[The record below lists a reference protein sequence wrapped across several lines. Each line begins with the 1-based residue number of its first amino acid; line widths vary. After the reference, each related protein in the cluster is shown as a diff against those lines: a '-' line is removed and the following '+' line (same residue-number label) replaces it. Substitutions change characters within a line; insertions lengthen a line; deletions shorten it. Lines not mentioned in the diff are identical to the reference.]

1 MTSKQLL
8 AVLLIALLLGACADK
23 TGAPTT
29 KSNGFADV
37 RVGLLI
43 TTGGKGGDLAGPS
56 IGAADVAAAH
66 LKTDHDVEVKI
77 EQADYQGDLAQAGPL
92 ATELARKVDALVVAT
107 EDGAVVPALS
117 GIEKPIIHAYVTAD
131 GIVTAANIFRVAP
144 SDELQARRLAEF
156 LVKKRKLATIGI
168 AFENTDFGKN
178 GSRVFESAVTT
189 AGGQVVANSGF
200 DTGGDLHTPLSVAA
214 DNAAKAVVLWTDSPA
229 EAARA
234 VIDVHRSAYTYQL
247 AVPGNTAVPQFG
259 KNAVAQVVPTAFREG
274 ILSVGPWAG
283 PWLRAKRIRRFYQ
296 DFEKKQN
303 DVAPVR
309 AAQVYDAVMLA
320 SQAKGI
326 SGTDLIA
333 GLNAVE
339 DFEGASVPVT
349 FDEKREGM
357 DPSDI
362 WAWGFTKSK
371 NGAGSEF
378 FPAVDTG
385 GGFFT
390 LIPAGLIVPERFR
403 YLLS

>member
-1 MTSKQLL
+1 MMPKKIS
-8 AVLLIALLLGACADK
+8 AVLLLILLLGACADS
-23 TGAPTT
+23 TT
-29 KSNGFADV
+29 KAQKKASDFDEV
-37 RVGLLI
+37 KVGLLI

-56 IGAADVAAAH
+56 IGAANVAAAH
-66 LKTDHDVEVKI
+66 LKADHDVEIEI

-92 ATELARKVDALVVAT
+92 ASELAKKVDVLIVAT
-107 EDGAVVPALS
+107 EDGAVVAALS
-117 GIEKPIIHAYVTAD
+117 GIEAPIIHAYVTAD
-131 GIVTAANIFRVAP
+131 GVATNSNVFRVAP
-144 SDELQARRLAEF
+144 SDELQAKKLAEF
-156 LVKKRKLATIGI
+156 LVKRRRLDSVGI

-178 GSRVFESAVTT
+178 GSKVFESAITS

-200 DTGGDLHTPLSVAA
+200 DTGGDLHTPVSLAA
-214 DNAAKAVVLWTDSPA
+214 DRGAKALVLWTDNPA

-234 VIDVHRSAYTYQL
+234 AIDVHRSAYTYQL
-247 AVPGNTAVPQFG
+247 AIPGNTAVPQFG

-283 PWLRAKRIRRFYQ
+283 PWLNATRIRRFYR

-309 AAQVYDAVMLA
+309 AAQVYDAVMIA
-320 SQAKGI
+320 SQAKTR
-326 SGTDLIA
+326 SGSDLIA
-333 GLNAVE
+333 GLNAIE

-357 DPSDI
+357 DSSDI

-371 NGAGSEF
+371 NGAGAEF

-390 LIPAGLIVPERFR
+390 LIPAGLEVPKRFR

>member
-1 MTSKQLL
+1 MTSRMPI
-8 AVLLIALLLGACADK
+8 AALIFVLLLGACTD
-23 TGAPTT
+23 
-29 KSNGFADV
+29 SNKKAAEKANDFADV
-37 RVGLLI
+37 KVGLLI

-56 IGAADVAAAH
+56 LGAANVAAAH
-66 LKTDHDVEVKI
+66 LKADRDVKVEI
-77 EQADYQGDLAQAGPL
+77 EQADYQGDLTQAGAL
-92 ATELARKVDALVVAT
+92 ALELAKKVDALIVAT

-117 GIEKPIIHAYVTAD
+117 GIDKPIIHAYVTAD
-131 GIVTAANIFRVAP
+131 GIISAPNIFRVAP
-144 SDELQARRLAEF
+144 SDELQATKLAEF
-156 LVKKRKLATIGI
+156 LVKKRKLDSIGI
-168 AFENTDFGKN
+168 AFENTDFGKS
-178 GSRVFESAVTT
+178 GSQVFESAVTSS
-189 AGGQVVANSGF
+189 GGQVVAISGF
-200 DTGGDLHTPLSVAA
+200 DTGGDLHTPVSLAA
-214 DNAAKAVVLWTDSPA
+214 DRGAEALVLWTDNPA

-234 VIDVHRSAYTYQL
+234 AIDVHRSAYTYQL
-247 AVPGNTAVPQFG
+247 AIPGNTAVPQFG

-283 PWLRAKRIRRFYQ
+283 PWLNATRIRRFYR

-309 AAQVYDAVMLA
+309 AAQVYDAVMLLA
-320 SQAKGI
+320 NAKGT
-326 SGTDLIA
+326 SGDDLIA
-333 GLNAVE
+333 GLNAIE

-349 FDEKREGM
+349 FDGKREGM

-390 LIPAGLIVPERFR
+390 LIPKGLVVPDRFK

>member
-1 MTSKQLL
+1 MTSKQIS
-8 AVLLIALLLGACADK
+8 AGLIITLLLGACSGKAD
-23 TGAPTT
+23 TATT
-29 KSNGFADV
+29 KSDGFADV
-37 RVGLLI
+37 TVGLLI

-56 IGAADVAAAH
+56 IGAANVAAAH
-66 LKTDHDVEVKI
+66 LKADHDVTVEI
-77 EQADYQGDLAQAGPL
+77 EQTDYQGDLAQAGSL
-92 ATELARKVDALVVAT
+92 ATELAKKVDALIVAT

-131 GIVTAANIFRVAP
+131 GIVNAPNIFRVAP
-144 SDELQARRLAEF
+144 SDQLQGRRLADF
-156 LVKKRKLATIGI
+156 LVKKRKLDSIGI

-178 GSRVFESAVTT
+178 GSSVFESAVRA

-200 DTGGDLHTPLSVAA
+200 DTGGDLHTPVSLAA
-214 DNAAKAVVLWTDSPA
+214 DSGAKALVLWTDSPA

-234 VIDVHRSAYTYQL
+234 AIDVHRSAYTYQL
-247 AVPGNTAVPQFG
+247 AIPGNTAVPQFG

-283 PWLRAKRIRRFYQ
+283 PWLKARRIRRFYQ

-320 SQAKGI
+320 SHAKSKDPSDLI
-326 SGTDLIA
+326 SGLSAIK
-333 GLNAVE
+333 
-339 DFEGASVPVT
+339 DFEGAGVPIT
-349 FDEKREGM
+349 FDAEREGM
-357 DPSDI
+357 DSTDI

-390 LIPAGLIVPERFR
+390 LIPAGLQIPERFR